1 MGGAERAD
9 LPQLVLA
16 GLIAAVVGFFTA
28 FAIVLSGLHAVG
40 ATADQAASGLFAVFL
55 GTGVLGLWFA
65 LRYRMPIGITLST
78 PGAALLAGS
87 GLPAGGYRAAIGAFV
102 LAGALIVLTGLSRR
116 LTGLVNAV
124 PRQLAAGMLAGI
136 LLPLCTVPVRAL
148 AHIPGQAAPVVLV
161 WAAAS
166 RLWPRWAVPL
176 ATVAAATVIALDPPA
191 GGLHLTG
198 IAPHLSLTVPRFT
211 LGAAVGIGIPLYLV
225 TMASQNIP
233 GIAVL
238 ASNGYEAPVRPVLLG
253 TGAVSTLAAPAGGLP
268 LNLAAITA
276 AMIAG
281 PAAHPDPARRWIAA
295 VANAAGYLVLGGA
308 AAFVTAL
315 SAAASPMLIETV
327 AGLALLGALG
337 SSLGTALSGE
347 RHREAALVAF
357 LVSASGQSVAGIG
370 SPFWGLLAGLAF
382 LALRRAGR
390 SGRSDQSPP

>member
-1 MGGAERAD
+1 M
-9 LPQLVLA
+9 
-16 GLIAAVVGFFTA
+16 
-28 FAIVLSGLHAVG
+28 
-40 ATADQAASGLFAVFL
+40 
-55 GTGVLGLWFA
+55 
-65 LRYRMPIGITLST
+65 
-78 PGAALLAGS
+78 
-87 GLPAGGYRAAIGAFV
+87 

-136 LLPLCTVPVRAL
+136 LLPLCTAPVRAL

-198 IAPHLSLTVPRFT
+198 NAPQLSLTAPRFT

-253 TGAVSTLAAPAGGLP
+253 TGAVSSRSPPWPAWSAAQPRRDHRGDDRGSGRAPRSGSRRAGSRP
-268 LNLAAITA
+268 
-276 AMIAG
+276 
-281 PAAHPDPARRWIAA
+281 W
-295 VANAAGYLVLGGA
+295 ANAKPAYLVLGGA

-337 SSLGTALSGE
+337 PRSARRCPGSGI
-347 RHREAALVAF
+347 A
-357 LVSASGQSVAGIG
+357 
-370 SPFWGLLAGLAF
+370 
-382 LALRRAGR
+382 RRR
-390 SGRSDQSPP
+390 SWRSW